1 MVKHKACGAVCVSTR
16 SLGHTTKEQS
26 RSLLTSSQLARGSNV
41 AFLTNWKALAAW
53 LFSNASLDF
62 LACQFFALMLLL
74 LIGMLSLNVA
84 RFERRCGMPYVIF
97 LVAKLCQSFL

>member
-1 MVKHKACGAVCVSTR
+1 M
-16 SLGHTTKEQS
+16 
-26 RSLLTSSQLARGSNV
+26 

-84 RFERRCGMPYVIF
+84 RFDGVAC
-97 LVAKLCQSFL
+97 LV